1 MKNPLFPY
9 YSKWNLCRLLVQF
22 SFRFFMELRL
32 ILPLDGLLILLFTRG
47 LGLFLDTQLVDPLF
61 TLESEFNAAISKG
74 MLILFPL
81 YNIKQLI

>member
-1 MKNPLFPY
+1 
-9 YSKWNLCRLLVQF
+9 
-22 SFRFFMELRL
+22 MELRL
-32 ILPLDGLLILLFTRG
+32 IRPLDGLLILLFTRG